1 MQVTKAPGNSNQAPS
16 IDSVSVTEEEQCP
29 RATNCLPKLTKRRG
43 KVGNPRRANSLN
55 YLRCHPWGGGD
66 WIQFMGGSHLNAPH
80 TKAPNTK
87 RESQGTVLFTSHPLS
102 WDWRESAMGP
112 VCWKVGWG
120 EGLELKKSKTPLCIL
135 KFKDDPRAKDET
147 KTDNIPG
154 TPRPSL
160 AFFSFTRQT
169 SV

>member
-1 MQVTKAPGNSNQAPS
+1 MQVTKAPGNSIQAPS
-16 IDSVSVTEEEQCP
+16 IGSVSITEEKQCP
-29 RATNCLPKLTKRRG
+29 RATNCLLKLTKRRG
-43 KVGNPRRANSLN
+43 KAGNPRRTNSLN
-55 YLRCHPWGGGD
+55 YLRCHPCWGKLNLWED
-66 WIQFMGGSHLNAPH
+66 PIWMLLTQRHHIQS
-80 TKAPNTK
+80 
-87 RESQGTVLFTSHPLS
+87 RERHCSFHFTSIS

-112 VCWKVGWG
+112 VCCWKVGWG
-120 EGLELKKSKTPLCIL
+120 EGLELEKSKTPLCIL

-160 AFFSFTRQT
+160 AFYSFTRQT